1 MNDMDTNRDQQIL
14 AIRPDLLGVD
24 LNEESSFAEHFQN
37 ETLRPILKL
46 QNDLLLNVFRQY
58 FEQRKGVFYDLK
70 HLKKMAYIE
79 QVVQKDLRFRSL
91 LTGVIV
97 GHFTEIEWE
106 DYLGDEA
113 ELRRRMMTMLV
124 KRMQDQVP
132 EL

>member
-1 MNDMDTNRDQQIL
+1 MQTNRDQQIKN
-14 AIRPDLLGVD
+14 IRPEIAGVD
-24 LNEESSFAEHFQN
+24 LSEDSSFAEHFQN

-46 QNDLLLNVFRQY
+46 QNELLLHVFRQY
-58 FEQRKGVFYDLK
+58 FEQRKGVFYTLK
-70 HLKKMAYIE
+70 HNKQLAYIE
-79 QVVQKDLRFRSL
+79 QVVQKDLRFRSM
-91 LTGVIV
+91 LTGVII

-124 KRMQDQVP
+124 KRVQDQVK

>member
-1 MNDMDTNRDQQIL
+1 MQTNRDQQLIS
-14 AIRPDLLGVD
+14 IRPDIQGID
-24 LNEESSFAEHFQN
+24 LSEESSFAEHFQN

-58 FEQRKGVFYDLK
+58 FEQRKGVFYTLK
-70 HLKKMAYIE
+70 HNQQKAYIE

-91 LTGVIV
+91 LTGVIIS
-97 GHFTEIEWE
+97 HFTEIEWE
-106 DYLGDEA
+106 DYLGEEG

-124 KRMQDQVP
+124 KRVQDQLK